1 MEDRQMS
8 KLSDEQIAM
17 AGQQTK
23 TALGVRA
30 ELLFV
35 DRRASGGE
43 LHRFEKIRSA
53 HRTTLRLGRSEL
65 TRQAEICVR
74 PNSRCGPRGIRV
86 QRSRAP

>member
-17 AGQQTK
+17 AAQQTK

-53 HRTTLRLGRSEL
+53 HRTTLRIGAFGVNPTGRNLRNAEFAVRAAQDPGSEEPP
-65 TRQAEICVR
+65 A
-74 PNSRCGPRGIRV
+74 
-86 QRSRAP
+86 